1 MFNVYNL
8 LVEEARLLGCLYN
21 CTRSAVH
28 RGEGAAVLRYRAAVM
43 QAREHSVRHG
53 EGVITMHGNRGSAM
67 RSESYHWEQSV
78 SYEEGVIPM
87 GTVFQP

>member
-1 MFNVYNL
+1 
-8 LVEEARLLGCLYN
+8 
-21 CTRSAVH
+21 
-28 RGEGAAVLRYRAAVM
+28 M
-43 QAREHSVRHG
+43 QARKHSVSHG